1 MLSIQDGGMRERQ
14 QVLLILSSNQRT
26 TPGFILLRRAASRL
40 FGDLC
45 RKHDA
50 SCERATFKKSKR
62 SRDRVRKIAAPRLAP
77 PKLRK
82 KAWDRLGARNP
93 FCCQENLERAKGLE
107 PSTPTLA
114 RLRSR
119 LGNRIRSQ
127 FGTEKATKFLPLG
140 GEPGALASLQI
151 P

>member
-1 MLSIQDGGMRERQ
+1 MKALPHDGAFTCLGISQAQANSKKRKARVSAGFRQ
-14 QVLLILSSNQRT
+14 TSPQR
-26 TPGFILLRRAASRL
+26 
-40 FGDLC
+40 
-45 RKHDA
+45 
-50 SCERATFKKSKR
+50 
-62 SRDRVRKIAAPRLAP
+62 
-77 PKLRK
+77 
-82 KAWDRLGARNP
+82 
-93 FCCQENLERAKGLE
+93 ENLERAKGLE